1 MSPGITN
8 KIKRQMPNKAVE
20 HPIASADGVPQVPAG
35 HTDHSKTAPEVLP
48 VALVDDVADRLDDGH
63 REDERR
69 QSWSM
74 MA

>member
-1 MSPGITN
+1 MESLGEFT
-8 KIKRQMPNKAVE
+8 
-20 HPIASADGVPQVPAG
+20 
-35 HTDHSKTAPEVLP
+35 VLP
-48 VALVDDVADRLDDGH
+48 FALVDDVADRLDDGH

>member
-1 MSPGITN
+1 MARGDTAW
-8 KIKRQMPNKAVE
+8 AV
-20 HPIASADGVPQVPAG
+20 PDLPLGYGVSSTVV
-35 HTDHSKTAPEVLP
+35 TVVLP